1 MQLIRMT
8 YASVAK
14 TGLGYDALTSILRT
28 AATRNEE
35 HGITGILCYSGTAFL
50 QALEGPRCSVNRLY
64 NRIVL
69 DARHADCQVL
79 SLHEI
84 DERDFADWSMK
95 LIRWEGAQT
104 AQRRALLLRHA
115 RSASLEPWTMSAKQV
130 EGFLRELADMERK
143 EQAA

>member
-1 MQLIRMT
+1 MQLVRLT

-14 TGLGYDALTSILRT
+14 TGLGYDELTSILRS

-35 HGITGILCYSGTAFL
+35 LGITGILCYSGTAFL
-50 QALEGPRCSVNRLY
+50 QALEGPRSSVNRLY
-64 NRIVL
+64 NRIAV
-69 DARHADCQVL
+69 DVRHEDCEVM

-84 DERDFADWSMK
+84 DERNFADWSMK
-95 LIRWEGAQT
+95 MIRWEGALT

-115 RSASLEPWTMSAKQV
+115 RSASLEPWTMSARQA
-130 EGFLRELADMERK
+130 EGFLRELAEMERK